1 MGFQLSHQT
10 QIPSL
15 HNFLLATL
23 HFLPFFVVFFFL
35 ILILC
40 FGGRDYVDIQ
50 FKKYIIHIT
59 YKKYIINT
67 ILKKIHK
74 NKREKSSQ
82 TNSLLQVPGHQKLS
96 LTLAWAKGQR
106 CQGWRDSLSSWLRD
120 STVRLPFWEDSG
132 IQSVLVSHG
141 GSHILPGSPCQP
153 YSIPLVKAGTWKTW
167 QPNHKA
173 EISDSLALEMLGQR
187 KAKLLST
194 KKGARKGAFG
204 DVQRIYSSTHPRAF
218 TNSPSQWP
226 KSRESVW

>member
-1 MGFQLSHQT
+1 MGFQLNHQT

-23 HFLPFFVVFFFL
+23 HFLPFFVFFFFFF
-35 ILILC
+35 ILFLC

-50 FKKYIIHIT
+50 F
-59 YKKYIINT
+59 
-67 ILKKIHK
+67 KKIHK

-120 STVRLPFWEDSG
+120 STVRLPFREDSG

-141 GSHILPGSPCQP
+141 GSDILPGSPCQP
-153 YSIPLVKAGTWKTW
+153 YSIPLVKAGT
-167 QPNHKA
+167 
-173 EISDSLALEMLGQR
+173 
-187 KAKLLST
+187 
-194 KKGARKGAFG
+194 
-204 DVQRIYSSTHPRAF
+204 
-218 TNSPSQWP
+218 
-226 KSRESVW
+226 